1 MNDLVYS
8 LNGGLVTDQNK
19 ISTISKVDINSIQK
33 LIRNYKQDLECF
45 GELGFELQKIAKTN
59 KKIYFLNE
67 QQATLL
73 LTYMKNSESV
83 RNAKKVLVFA
93 FYQMKE
99 KLRSLEQEQ
108 EKARF
113 KSLSDENQRLNSLN
127 HHQKIGYKSQ
137 LKQQKEKYE
146 NKIKALKYDLENKK
160 ELSFKR
166 KLSQKELLELRKI
179 LAKDYNIVCF
189 KEWEMSLFAEKIG
202 KNSVF
207 EVVLNKL
214 EKELNYWKNYEKYE
228 EKWKKN
234 IKELKMKLVDKL
246 KKAYDYK
253 KELYKAEKGSSSKEY
268 HIENAE
274 IFQDFIELEL
284 LQCEDIE
291 RRYFLMQ
298 IYRYGY
304 QNIRSLNSKLAFKAK
319 LDNDD
324 INFIKILKEANIL
337 HALNE
342 IYTTKEVK
350 KIAKD

>member
-19 ISTISKVDINSIQK
+19 ISTISKVDINSIQR

-59 KKIYFLNE
+59 KKIYYLNE

-137 LKQQKEKYE
+137 LAQQKEKYE

-166 KLSQKELLELRKI
+166 KLSKEELLELRKI
-179 LAKDYNIVCF
+179 LARDYGILCM
-189 KEWEMSLFAEKIG
+189 KEWEFEFLAEKIALEST
-202 KNSVF
+202 KMTTWDA
-207 EVVLNKL
+207 VVKKL
-214 EKELNYWKNYEKYE
+214 KQSLDYWQNYEKYE
-228 EKWKKN
+228 EKW
-234 IKELKMKLVDKL
+234 
-246 KKAYDYK
+246 
-253 KELYKAEKGSSSKEY
+253 
-268 HIENAE
+268 
-274 IFQDFIELEL
+274 
-284 LQCEDIE
+284 
-291 RRYFLMQ
+291 R
-298 IYRYGY
+298 
-304 QNIRSLNSKLAFKAK
+304 
-319 LDNDD
+319 
-324 INFIKILKEANIL
+324 KILRR
-337 HALNE
+337 
-342 IYTTKEVK
+342 
-350 KIAKD
+350 

>member
-19 ISTISKVDINSIQK
+19 ISTISKVDINSIQR

-59 KKIYFLNE
+59 KKIYYLNE

-113 KSLSDENQRLNSLN
+113 KTLSDENLRLNSLN

-137 LKQQKEKYE
+137 LAQQKEHYE
-146 NKIKALKYDLENKK
+146 NKIKALKYDLEKKK

-166 KLSQKELLELRKI
+166 KLSKEELLELRKI
-179 LAKDYNIVCF
+179 LARDYGILCI
-189 KEWEMSLFAEKIG
+189 KEWEMSLVAEKIALEST
-202 KNSVF
+202 KMTTWDA
-207 EVVLNKL
+207 VVKKL
-214 EKELNYWKNYEKYE
+214 KQSLDYWQNYEEYE
-228 EKWKKN
+228 EKWKK
-234 IKELKMKLVDKL
+234 IL
-246 KKAYDYK
+246 
-253 KELYKAEKGSSSKEY
+253 
-268 HIENAE
+268 
-274 IFQDFIELEL
+274 
-284 LQCEDIE
+284 
-291 RRYFLMQ
+291 RR
-298 IYRYGY
+298 
-304 QNIRSLNSKLAFKAK
+304 
-319 LDNDD
+319 
-324 INFIKILKEANIL
+324 
-337 HALNE
+337 
-342 IYTTKEVK
+342 
-350 KIAKD
+350 

>member
-137 LKQQKEKYE
+137 LAQQKEKYE
-146 NKIKALKYDLENKK
+146 NKIKALQYDLEKKK

-179 LAKDYNIVCF
+179 LARDYGILCI
-189 KEWEMSLFAEKIG
+189 KEWEMSLVAEKIG
-202 KNSVF
+202 KDTVF
-207 EVVLNKL
+207 EAVVKKL
-214 EKELNYWKNYEKYE
+214 KQSLDYWQNYEKYE
-228 EKWKKN
+228 EKW
-234 IKELKMKLVDKL
+234 
-246 KKAYDYK
+246 
-253 KELYKAEKGSSSKEY
+253 
-268 HIENAE
+268 
-274 IFQDFIELEL
+274 
-284 LQCEDIE
+284 
-291 RRYFLMQ
+291 R
-298 IYRYGY
+298 
-304 QNIRSLNSKLAFKAK
+304 
-319 LDNDD
+319 
-324 INFIKILKEANIL
+324 KILRR
-337 HALNE
+337 
-342 IYTTKEVK
+342 
-350 KIAKD
+350 

>member
-19 ISTISKVDINSIQK
+19 ISTISKVDINSIQR

-59 KKIYFLNE
+59 KKIYYLNE

-113 KSLSDENQRLNSLN
+113 KSLSDENLRLNSLN

-137 LKQQKEKYE
+137 LAQQKEKYE
-146 NKIKALKYDLENKK
+146 NKIKALQYDLEKKK

-179 LAKDYNIVCF
+179 LARDYGILCI
-189 KEWEMSLFAEKIG
+189 KEWEMSLVAEKIG
-202 KNSVF
+202 KDTVF
-207 EVVLNKL
+207 EAVVKKL
-214 EKELNYWKNYEKYE
+214 EKELDYWKNYEKYE
-228 EKWKKN
+228 EKW
-234 IKELKMKLVDKL
+234 
-246 KKAYDYK
+246 
-253 KELYKAEKGSSSKEY
+253 
-268 HIENAE
+268 
-274 IFQDFIELEL
+274 
-284 LQCEDIE
+284 
-291 RRYFLMQ
+291 R
-298 IYRYGY
+298 
-304 QNIRSLNSKLAFKAK
+304 
-319 LDNDD
+319 
-324 INFIKILKEANIL
+324 KILRR
-337 HALNE
+337 
-342 IYTTKEVK
+342 
-350 KIAKD
+350 

>member
-19 ISTISKVDINSIQK
+19 ISTISKVDINSIQR

-113 KSLSDENQRLNSLN
+113 KSLSDENLRLNSLN

-137 LKQQKEKYE
+137 LKQQKEHYE

-179 LAKDYNIVCF
+179 LAKDYGILCI
-189 KEWEMSLFAEKIG
+189 KEWEMSLVAEKIG
-202 KNSVF
+202 KNLVF
-207 EVVLNKL
+207 ETVLNKL
-214 EKELNYWKNYEKYE
+214 EKELNYWQNYEEYE
-228 EKWKKN
+228 EKWKK
-234 IKELKMKLVDKL
+234 IL
-246 KKAYDYK
+246 
-253 KELYKAEKGSSSKEY
+253 
-268 HIENAE
+268 
-274 IFQDFIELEL
+274 
-284 LQCEDIE
+284 
-291 RRYFLMQ
+291 
-298 IYRYGY
+298 
-304 QNIRSLNSKLAFKAK
+304 RS
-319 LDNDD
+319 
-324 INFIKILKEANIL
+324 
-337 HALNE
+337 
-342 IYTTKEVK
+342 
-350 KIAKD
+350 

>member
-19 ISTISKVDINSIQK
+19 ISTISKVDINSIQR

-59 KKIYFLNE
+59 KKIYYLNE

-113 KSLSDENQRLNSLN
+113 KTLSDENLRLNSLN

-137 LKQQKEKYE
+137 LAQQKEHYE
-146 NKIKALKYDLENKK
+146 NKIKALKYDLEHKK

-166 KLSQKELLELRKI
+166 KLSKEELLELRKI
-179 LAKDYNIVCF
+179 LARDYGILCM
-189 KEWEMSLFAEKIG
+189 KEWEMSLVAEKIG
-202 KNSVF
+202 KDTVF
-207 EVVLNKL
+207 EAVLNKL
-214 EKELNYWKNYEKYE
+214 EKELNYWQNYEEYE
-228 EKWKKN
+228 EKW
-234 IKELKMKLVDKL
+234 
-246 KKAYDYK
+246 
-253 KELYKAEKGSSSKEY
+253 
-268 HIENAE
+268 
-274 IFQDFIELEL
+274 
-284 LQCEDIE
+284 
-291 RRYFLMQ
+291 R
-298 IYRYGY
+298 
-304 QNIRSLNSKLAFKAK
+304 
-319 LDNDD
+319 
-324 INFIKILKEANIL
+324 KILRR
-337 HALNE
+337 
-342 IYTTKEVK
+342 
-350 KIAKD
+350 

>member
-19 ISTISKVDINSIQK
+19 ISTISKVDINSIQR

-59 KKIYFLNE
+59 KKIYYLNE

-113 KSLSDENQRLNSLN
+113 KTLSDENLRLNSLN

-137 LKQQKEKYE
+137 LAQQKEKYE

-166 KLSQKELLELRKI
+166 KLSKEELLELRKI
-179 LAKDYNIVCF
+179 LAKDYGILCI
-189 KEWEMSLFAEKIG
+189 KEWEMSLVAEKIG
-202 KNSVF
+202 KDTVF
-207 EVVLNKL
+207 EAVVKKL
-214 EKELNYWKNYEKYE
+214 KQSLDYWKNYEEYE
-228 EKWKKN
+228 EKW
-234 IKELKMKLVDKL
+234 
-246 KKAYDYK
+246 
-253 KELYKAEKGSSSKEY
+253 
-268 HIENAE
+268 
-274 IFQDFIELEL
+274 
-284 LQCEDIE
+284 
-291 RRYFLMQ
+291 R
-298 IYRYGY
+298 
-304 QNIRSLNSKLAFKAK
+304 
-319 LDNDD
+319 
-324 INFIKILKEANIL
+324 KILRR
-337 HALNE
+337 
-342 IYTTKEVK
+342 
-350 KIAKD
+350 